1 MTNKYMY
8 FVANWKMFGEPK
20 AINSLNRVIKFSK
33 LSQSNKFKLIYCPP
47 YTLLNL
53 FSKKLK
59 KTKIDIGAQNCHE
72 DNNFG
77 AFTGAINSQMLK
89 SVGANYIILGHSEN
103 RSSGENDILINRKIK
118 SSLNNNLKIIFCIG
132 ETLLQKKNKLTH
144 KILKKQI
151 INGLKGIK
159 KFSNVI
165 LAYEPVWSIG
175 SGLIPDTSD
184 LELNISYIKKIVKKN
199 FKVKK
204 LKVLYGG
211 SVNPKNVSELNKI
224 DIIDG
229 FLVGS
234 ASQDSKKFID
244 IVQKTFI

>member
-1 MTNKYMY
+1 MY

-20 AINSLNRVIKFSK
+20 AVNSLNRVIKFSK
-33 LSQSNKFKLIYCPP
+33 LRKSNKSKFIYCPP
-47 YTLLNL
+47 YTLLSL
-53 FSKKLK
+53 FSQKLK

-77 AFTGAINSQMLK
+77 AFTGAINSKMLK
-89 SVGANYIILGHSEN
+89 SVGAKYVILGHSEN
-103 RSSGENDILINRKIK
+103 RSSGENDILINKKIK
-118 SSLNNNLKIIFCIG
+118 SSLSSNLKIIFCIG
-132 ETLLQKKNKLTH
+132 ETLVQKNKKLTH
-144 KILKKQI
+144 KVLKNQI

-159 KFSNVI
+159 EFSNII

-175 SGLIPDTSD
+175 SGLIPGIGD
-184 LELNISYIKKIVKKN
+184 LEININYIKNIVKKN

-234 ASQDSKKFID
+234 ASQDSKRFID

>member
-1 MTNKYMY
+1 MENILLTVN
-8 FVANWKMFGEPK
+8 
-20 AINSLNRVIKFSK
+20 VI
-33 LSQSNKFKLIYCPP
+33 L
-47 YTLLNL
+47 
-53 FSKKLK
+53 
-59 KTKIDIGAQNCHE
+59 A
-72 DNNFG
+72 
-77 AFTGAINSQMLK
+77 
-89 SVGANYIILGHSEN
+89 VILV
-103 RSSGENDILINRKIK
+103 ILV
-118 SSLNNNLKIIFCIG
+118 
-132 ETLLQKKNKLTH
+132 LLQKKNKLTH

-234 ASQDSKKFID
+234 ASKDSKKFID

>member
-1 MTNKYMY
+1 MY

-20 AINSLNRVIKFSK
+20 AVNSLNRVIKFSK
-33 LSQSNKFKLIYCPP
+33 QRKSNKFKLIYCPP

-59 KTKIDIGAQNCHE
+59 KTKIDIGAQNCHQ

-77 AFTGAINSQMLK
+77 AFTGSINPQMLK
-89 SVGANYIILGHSEN
+89 SVGANYVILGHSEN
-103 RSSGENDILINRKIK
+103 RSSGENDILINKKVK
-118 SSLNNNLKIIFCIG
+118 SSLNSNLKIIFCIG
-132 ETLLQKKNKLTH
+132 ETLLQKNNKLTH
-144 KILKKQI
+144 KVLKNQI

-159 KFSNVI
+159 EFNNVI

-175 SGLIPDTSD
+175 SGLIPTISD
-184 LELNISYIKKIVKKN
+184 LKLNINYIKNIVKQN

-204 LKVLYGG
+204 LKVIYGG

-234 ASQDSKKFID
+234 ASQDSKRFID